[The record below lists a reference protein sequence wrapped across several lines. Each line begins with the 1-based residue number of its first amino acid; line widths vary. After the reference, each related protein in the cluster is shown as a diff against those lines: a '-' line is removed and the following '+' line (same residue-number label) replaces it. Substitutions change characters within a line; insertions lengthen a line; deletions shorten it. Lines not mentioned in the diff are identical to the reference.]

1 MKWSLQLSQ
10 VVDKFALPRRTPACR
25 RGRGLLS
32 LAGDRGNG
40 RLREVVRGQKW
51 SYSKWQ
57 SQGVKVTIPWF
68 QFRDKWTG
76 NWVTSPRLFHG
87 LVSHTSAF
95 SAAANA
101 AFQRWRHEFSH
112 WEKQG
117 LGSEATKKW
126 KFADP
131 NGNVMARGVECKNGD
146 IDMVII
152 YIVLNH
158 NNFIII
164 PTNQSTLPNKRLQDN
179 SIRVKLLFG
188 GMVHFRCL
196 TKMR

>member
-1 MKWSLQLSQ
+1 M
-10 VVDKFALPRRTPACR
+10 
-25 RGRGLLS
+25 
-32 LAGDRGNG
+32 
-40 RLREVVRGQKW
+40 
-51 SYSKWQ
+51 
-57 SQGVKVTIPWF
+57 
-68 QFRDKWTG
+68 
-76 NWVTSPRLFHG
+76 
-87 LVSHTSAF
+87 
-95 SAAANA
+95 
-101 AFQRWRHEFSH
+101 
-112 WEKQG
+112 
-117 LGSEATKKW
+117 GSEATKKW

-188 GMVHFRCL
+188 GMVHFRYL